1 MNLNNFEKSFSST
14 VLARGN
20 QLYRYKKFEYVEQD
34 EDDPNTWYA
43 EIEGTHDNYELE
55 LTVQPNGEITEYE
68 CECPYDWGGP
78 CKHMAA
84 MLFELREIIGKT
96 TSQINIV
103 SEKVASRTTEEL
115 VAVYENI
122 DETSQK
128 LMKLAAMLWEG
139 TSLTKFMET
148 FNASNLKHEGKNI
161 YSPELKPRLTKLVK
175 EGLLT
180 TNFNNHYRSPEHLS
194 DALCEKYF
202 HQDPEFKQ
210 TIKAIQKQVQL
221 NTYWY
226 AHTEPERYFREMRFG
241 RFANDGT
248 LFERNFMALV
258 HLDKKG
264 FTQKTLCDHWLD
276 SSFDQKKLESLPNR
290 IRAFLLSQL
299 MTIRTFDL
307 SPFDG
312 FFHYAMDMV
321 KDCPQKEKNLLAHL
335 LAQLNVL
342 KGDWKEVERLS
353 PHLDP
358 TAQGVYAGIG
368 QLLAGKTDSALDT
381 FTLAQKQ
388 YRKDTG
394 SNKEVLHNLAG
405 VFHILAC
412 LKTQDSKYFKR
423 IHAHVKQVQRS
434 QSSYHIVFEWLAA
447 VVHFLENNKPL
458 AVGILKRGKSLPLF
472 ELFKY
477 LCQFWVSESL
487 LDTKEMTTNC
497 KEFHQRGYVWLASEI
512 NAILGEMNQPIADIP
527 MPTTV
532 PLCKVLPQIEEWENA
547 LKILLEMGGKATSSA
562 TNVGEYRIAWLVNF
576 ENGTATAKH
585 QKISKIGW
593 TKGRAVA
600 YERLQ
605 PCDLEGITPQDK
617 KIIEEMKYGWGSTM
631 SLRGHEEVWK
641 QFVGHPLLFLEKSPT
656 TAVQLVEIKPTLI
669 AKQTDKG
676 YQLHFTHDIK
686 FEGAQIIKESPT
698 RYQFIDVT
706 KQILGIARAFNGKSL
721 TVPEKGAE
729 QLKEAISGLANIVQ
743 VQSAFE
749 DENLPTVEADTRPC
763 VHLLP
768 IGDGFHVEVYV
779 KPFKDVPPYVK
790 PGDGEP
796 YLISMVEGKRT
807 ATTRDLKAES
817 ENLKALRDKVEVLK
831 KRRPRAGIWELE
843 DSETCLELLLQLKPL
858 LESGEIILEWPK
870 GEKFRVDAV
879 VGFDK
884 FKMSINEKGTWF
896 EVNGELRVDEEKVL
910 TMQELLTLSEQTS
923 QFVEVSPGKFLA
935 LTEEFRKRLKGI
947 NGLLASQKKGGAL
960 QLHPLAAP
968 AFESFTEL
976 IGDFSAS
983 QKFLENKERLAKA
996 FSKKHK
1002 VPKAFNAELRP
1013 YQQEGFQWLHRCAN
1027 WGVGACLADDM
1038 GLGKT
1043 IQALA
1048 FLTDRASLGPALVAA
1063 PASVC
1068 RNWRAEIGRFA
1079 PKLTPHIFGENDREA
1094 TIKKA
1099 KKGDLVIVTYDL
1111 MAREEKLFSDKEWA
1125 TIILDEAQA
1134 IKNRATKRSE
1144 VAMQLKGGFKL
1155 AMSGTPI
1162 ENHLGELWNLFQF
1175 INPGLLGSIESFSER
1190 FSGPIEKYKD
1200 ENKREQLKRLVQP
1213 FILRRRKDEVLK
1225 DLPAKTEITL
1235 SVELPSEERA
1245 FYEALRRNAIEKLMA
1260 TEEGGQAGQ
1269 QHLRILAEI
1278 MKLRRAACHPTLA
1291 DKTSGFKSSAKL
1303 ELFAEIIDELLD
1315 NGHKALVFSQFVGH
1329 LAILEKHLK
1338 KKKVAYQYLD
1348 GSTPLKKREERI
1360 DAFQS
1365 GEGDIFLIS
1374 LKAGGTGLNLTAADY
1389 VIHTD
1394 PWWNPAVEDQA
1405 TDRAHRIGQE
1415 RPVTVYR
1422 LVAENTIEEKI
1433 LELHAKKRDLA
1444 DSLLSGTDVSAKLTA
1459 EDLMGL
1465 LRDEVSK

>member
-1 MNLNNFEKSFSST
+1 MNLDNFEKSFSST
-14 VLARGN
+14 ILARGN
-20 QLYRYKKFEYVEQD
+20 QLYRQKKFEYIEQD
-34 EDDPNTWYA
+34 ENDPTVWFGL
-43 EIEGTHDNYELE
+43 IEGTHSDYELE
-55 LTVQPNGEITEYE
+55 VIVLPNGQIADYD
-68 CECPYDWGGP
+68 CNCPYDWGGP

-84 MLFELREIIGKT
+84 MLFELREIIGKAT
-96 TSQINIV
+96 TQVNIV
-103 SEKVASRTTEEL
+103 PEKAVSRTTEEL
-115 VAVYENI
+115 VAVYEKM

-128 LMKLAAMLWEG
+128 IMKLAAMLWERA
-139 TSLTKFMET
+139 SLTKFMET
-148 FNASNLKHEGKNI
+148 FNAANLKHEGKNI
-161 YSPELKPRLTKLVK
+161 YSPELKPRLSKLVK

-180 TNFNNHYRSPEHLS
+180 VNTNGHYQCPEHLAN
-194 DALCEKYF
+194 ALCNKYF
-202 HQDPEFKQ
+202 DQDPEYKQ
-210 TIKAIQKQVQL
+210 TIKAIRKQVPL

-241 RFANDGT
+241 YYTNDGT
-248 LFERNFMALV
+248 LFERNFMALIN
-258 HLDKKG
+258 LGKRG
-264 FTQKTLCDHWLD
+264 YTQKTLCDHWLGN
-276 SSFDQKKLESLPNR
+276 SFDQKKLEALPNR

-321 KDCPQKEKNLLAHL
+321 KDCPQKERSLLAHL
-335 LAQLNVL
+335 LTQLNVL
-342 KGDWKEVERLS
+342 KGDWTQVERLS
-353 PHLDP
+353 PYLNT

-368 QLLAGKTDSALDT
+368 QLLAGKTDEALDT

-388 YRKDTG
+388 YRKDAG

-405 VFHILAC
+405 VFHILTY
-412 LKTQDSKYFKR
+412 LKTQDTSYYRR
-423 IHAHVKQVQRS
+423 IHSHIKQVQRN
-434 QSSYHIVFEWLAA
+434 QSSYHLLFDWLGA

-458 AVGILKRGKSLPLF
+458 ALSVLKNAKSWPMF
-472 ELFKY
+472 DLFKY

-487 LDTKEMTTNC
+487 LDTEEMAKNC
-497 KEFHQRGYVWLASEI
+497 RKIHEKGYVWLASEI
-512 NAILGEMNQPIADIP
+512 NAVLGEMGQAIAELP
-527 MPTTV
+527 MPTNV
-532 PLCKVLPQIEEWENA
+532 PLFQVLPRMEEWETA
-547 LKILLEMGGKATSSA
+547 LKVLLEMSGKVSSTATSEG
-562 TNVGEYRIAWLVNF
+562 TDRIAWLVNF
-576 ENGTATAKH
+576 EVGTAQARH
-585 QKISKIGW
+585 QTVSKNGSW
-593 TKGRAVA
+593 SKGRMVSF
-600 YERLQ
+600 ERLQ
-605 PCDLEGITPQDK
+605 RKEVPALTMQDDRF
-617 KIIEEMKYGWGSTM
+617 INAVSYAWGSEIDLHGDLSPM
-631 SLRGHEEVWK
+631 KHL
-641 QFVGHPLLFLEKSPT
+641 VGHPLLFLEKSPS
-656 TAVQLVEIKPTLI
+656 TAVQLVESKPMLI
-669 AKQTDKG
+669 AKKTDKG
-676 YQLHFTHDIK
+676 YQLQFSQKI
-686 FEGAQIIKESPT
+686 FEAGAQIIKESPT
-698 RYQFIDVT
+698 RYLFIEATEQVV
-706 KQILGIARAFNGKSL
+706 QIARAFNGKSL
-721 TVPEKGAE
+721 HVPEKGVG
-729 QLKEAISGLANIVQ
+729 QLKEAISGLSKIVQ

-768 IGDGFHVEVYV
+768 IGNGFHVELYV

-790 PGDGEP
+790 PGEGEP
-796 YLISMVEGKRT
+796 YLISTVGGSRT
-807 ATTRDLKAES
+807 ATTRDLKAETG
-817 ENLKALRDKVEVLK
+817 NLKTLRDKVEVLK
-831 KRRPRAGIWELE
+831 KRRPYNGVWELE
-843 DSETCLELLLQLKPL
+843 DAETCLELLLQLKPL
-858 LESGEIILEWPK
+858 VESGDIILEWPK

-884 FKMSINEKGTWF
+884 FKMSVNEKGTWF
-896 EVNGELRVDEEKVL
+896 ELNGELRVDEEKVL
-910 TMQELLTLSEQTS
+910 TMQELLALSEQTS

-935 LTEEFRKRLKGI
+935 LTEEFRKRLKSI

-968 AFESFTEL
+968 AIETFTEL
-976 IGDFSAS
+976 VGDFSAS
-983 QKFLENKERLAKA
+983 QKFLENKERLKKA

-1002 VPKAFNAELRP
+1002 LPKAFNATLRP
-1013 YQQEGFQWLHRCAN
+1013 YQQEGFKWLHRCAN

-1048 FLTDRASLGPALVAA
+1048 FLTDRANLGPALVVA

-1068 RNWRAEIGRFA
+1068 RNWRAEVGRFA
-1079 PKLTPHIFGENDREA
+1079 PKLMPHIFGENDRET

-1111 MAREEKLFSDKEWA
+1111 MAREEKLFSEKEWA

-1134 IKNRATKRSE
+1134 IKNRSTKRSE
-1144 VAMQLKGGFKL
+1144 VAMQLKGDFKM
-1155 AMSGTPI
+1155 AMSGKPI

-1200 ENKREQLKRLVQP
+1200 ENRREQLKRLVQP

-1225 DLPAKTEITL
+1225 DLPDKTEITL
-1235 SVELPSEERA
+1235 SVELPPSERA

-1260 TEEGGQAGQ
+1260 TEEEGQAGQ

-1291 DKTSGFKSSAKL
+1291 DDKAGFESSAKL
-1303 ELFAEIIDELLD
+1303 ELFGEIVDELLD

-1338 KKKVAYQYLD
+1338 KKKVKYQYLD

-1360 DAFQS
+1360 DAFQR

-1433 LELHAKKRDLA
+1433 LDLHAKKRDLA
-1444 DSLLSGTDVSAKLTA
+1444 DSLLAGTDVSAKLTA

-1465 LRDEVSK
+1465 LRDGK